1 MPSNG
6 GADSAPGWLHNL
18 RAQPSVEIQL
28 GRERRAARAEVI
40 EHEHPDFAR
49 LWKAVNDNNAG
60 RYDGYQRRTDRA
72 IPVVALTPE

>member
-1 MPSNG
+1 M
-6 GADSAPGWLHNL
+6 
-18 RAQPSVEIQL
+18 
-28 GRERRAARAEVI
+28 I

-49 LWKAVNDNNAG
+49 LWNAVNDNNAG